1 MNPLAVVTILSAAVD
16 LWKSIQANQG
26 DGAPSPEYLEAQK
39 NVRKA
44 QLALAESLKAVV
56 PDPSG
61 DGN

>member
-39 NVRKA
+39 NARKA
-44 QLALAESLKAVV
+44 QLALAETLTTVV
-56 PDPSG
+56 PDPND